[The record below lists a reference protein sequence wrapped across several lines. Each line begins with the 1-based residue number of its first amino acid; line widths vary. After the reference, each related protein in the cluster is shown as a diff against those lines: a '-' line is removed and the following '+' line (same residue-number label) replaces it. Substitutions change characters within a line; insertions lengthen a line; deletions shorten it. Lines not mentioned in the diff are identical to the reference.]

1 MSVEKIEKRKKVAFI
16 FFFLTSIVMAFTH
29 YCAFQ
34 MTRNNSVSTFLV
46 LMVISTI
53 LFFYKKPDFD

>member
-1 MSVEKIEKRKKVAFI
+1 MSVEKIGKRKKVAFI

-34 MTRNNSVSTFLV
+34 LTGNKSISTFLV
-46 LMVISTI
+46 LMVISTF
-53 LFFYKKPDFD
+53 LFFYKKPGFD

>member
-16 FFFLTSIVMAFTH
+16 FFFLTGFVMAFTH
-29 YCAFQ
+29 YCTFKL
-34 MTRNNSVSTFLV
+34 TGNKELGTFLV
-46 LMVISTI
+46 LVVISTF